1 MPKHDHSNLTMRERQ
16 IMDILYRRGR
26 ATASDVMNDLPGTT
40 SYSTVRTQLRILEE
54 KGHVQHGEHQLRYV
68 YEPVVPRSAV
78 RQSVLGHVVDTFFE
92 GSAQKV
98 VAALLGREKNRVSA
112 EELDRIAELVEKARK
127 GARR

>member
-1 MPKHDHSNLTMRERQ
+1 MRERQ

-26 ATASDVMNDLPGTT
+26 STAGEVMNDLPGTT

-54 KGHVQHGEHQLRYV
+54 KGHVKHGEHQLRYV
-68 YEPVVPRSAV
+68 YEPIVPRSAV

-98 VAALLGREKNRVSA
+98 VAALLGREKNKVTA
-112 EELDRIAELVEKARK
+112 EELDRIAALVEKARK